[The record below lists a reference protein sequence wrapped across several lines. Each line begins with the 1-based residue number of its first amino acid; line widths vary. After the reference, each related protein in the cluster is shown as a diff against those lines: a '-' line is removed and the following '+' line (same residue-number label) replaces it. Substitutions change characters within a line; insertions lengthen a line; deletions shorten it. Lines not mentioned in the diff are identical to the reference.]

1 VPDLSTLIHKAR
13 TGTLW
18 HGSSQVALT
27 LAGYIVAVILARGLG
42 PVAFGVYGLIYS
54 FLMAVELVTLLGIP
68 GAVSRLTAEGQ
79 DRNGS
84 LRVTGL
90 ALICTL
96 CGVACAILWAIAPAL
111 AVWLGVPDSSLL
123 IRIAVLD
130 VPCFGS
136 YFLIAHILNGRRDF
150 VGQSIGTMLYALTK
164 VIGTAALALTTL
176 TIAGALI
183 VNILS
188 SLVGLA
194 FVLYRAGWPR
204 GAFEQGTVRAIAGLA
219 VPVALINL
227 GTQVLL
233 NIDLW
238 FVGGAGAGAA
248 AGGKAAG
255 YYVAAKNLARIPNLV
270 AFVMNAVLIPS
281 IAHAAASGDNELS
294 RRIARGGMRFLTLT
308 LVPGCALIAT
318 LAAPLLA
325 LLFSPEYVAG
335 AGYLQLLVM
344 ANGLLQTTCST
355 LITVLVASRHQRAG
369 AAVALVSIVPALVL
383 SAVLVPRFGALGG
396 AIAGLAS
403 TGVATLLAGTVAY
416 RQLGPFVDILVL
428 LKVIPVTALVCLAAS
443 LLWQY
448 GVPVIVVLVAAVL
461 LFLALAF
468 VAGLVS
474 RADLQLFGARSGDG
488 KPTTFSR

>member
-1 VPDLSTLIHKAR
+1 MSTLIHNAR

-90 ALICTL
+90 ALICSL
-96 CGVACAILWAIAPAL
+96 CGVACIILWFMAPAL

-150 VGQSIGTMLYALTK
+150 VGQSIGTILYALAK
-164 VIGTAALALTTL
+164 VIGTTVLALTTL
-176 TIAGALI
+176 TIAGALV
-183 VNILS
+183 VNILA

-194 FVLYRAGWPR
+194 FVSLRAGWPH
-204 GAFEQGTVRAIAGLA
+204 GACGRDSVKAIAGLA

-255 YYVAAKNLARIPNLV
+255 YYVAAKNLARIPNMV

-281 IAHAAASGDNELS
+281 IAHAAAAGDAELS
-294 RRIARGGMRFLTLT
+294 RRIARGGMRFLALT

-318 LAAPLLA
+318 LATPLLA

-335 AGYLQLLVM
+335 ADYLRLLVM

-355 LITVLVASRHQRAG
+355 LITVMVASRNQRAG
-369 AAVALVSIVPALVL
+369 AAVALAASLPALVL
-383 SAVLVPRFGALGG
+383 SALLVPRFGASGG
-396 AIAGLAS
+396 AMAGLAS
-403 TGVATLLAGTVAY
+403 TGAATLLAGAVAY
-416 RQLGPFVDILVL
+416 RQLGPIVDMLVV
-428 LKVIPVTALVCLAAS
+428 LKVIPATVLMCIAAS
-443 LLWQY
+443 FMWQY
-448 GVPVIVVLVAAVL
+448 GVPVIVVIVLAVL
-461 LFLALAF
+461 LFLLLAL
-468 VAGLVS
+468 VTGLVS
-474 RADLQLFGARSGDG
+474 RSDLRLIGAKGGDG
-488 KPTTFSR
+488 RRPGAGKLGL